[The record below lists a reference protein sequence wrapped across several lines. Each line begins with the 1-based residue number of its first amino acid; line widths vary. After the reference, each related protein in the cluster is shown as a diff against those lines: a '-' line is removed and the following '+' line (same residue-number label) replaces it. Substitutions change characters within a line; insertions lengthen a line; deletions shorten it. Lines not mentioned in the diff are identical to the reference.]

1 MRRGDGR
8 LSVLGVGERGGGVVL
23 GLQCRQTGSFIL
35 LCLQVRFR
43 AGNGRLRC
51 SVLRRVAARGAGVG
65 SGDDCLARIAH
76 FLHRR
81 SRLAAEQAD
90 DTEQN
95 NHEP

>member
-1 MRRGDGR
+1 M
-8 LSVLGVGERGGGVVL
+8 LGIGERGGGMVL

-43 AGNGRLRC
+43 AGDGRLRR
-51 SVLRRVAARGAGVG
+51 SVLRRAAARCAGVG
-65 SGDDCLARIAH
+65 SGDDRLARIAH

-81 SRLAAEQAD
+81 SRLAAEQTD